1 MALSALIYSKTGK
14 GARALTS
21 RSRELSASAL
31 EVLAYIDSN
40 ADAATIHSHL
50 DRMSEATFKVL
61 LGQLEKDGYIRLLK
75 KTTEPLTIMSTDP
88 NAGMEVNEIS
98 PDTFFAML
106 SDKPE
111 AKAPESAQLPEKPH
125 DVEVKE
131 LEGQEVKAL
140 MQAEAEE
147 EARRIAEEIAA
158 RNAREVAERQAA
170 AEALAHAEAAEK
182 ARLAQEAAER
192 EAEAQARQQAVQLAR
207 EAAERE
213 AREAEEARKQEAA
226 ALVQQQAEAQARAK
240 AEAAEKARI
249 KAEQIAAEKAL
260 KQAQKEEA
268 ARLKAE
274 AKVREKKEKLAR
286 QEAER
291 QAKEEAKRQA
301 ALEAEQKTRAIE
313 ADRRLA
319 EETARVKAEE
329 DARRRL
335 AEEAEKEALRLAE
348 LEAQAFREAEQAA
361 RVEAERQAKAAELQK
376 QQEEAARQKA
386 IAEAVAMAAAAEE
399 KARKA
404 QEKAAR
410 EEAKREAAR
419 VKAAEKARAR
429 AEKATQKEAERREKE
444 AAKRKAEA
452 EKLVRREQEALARQ
466 QAKVAKSALA
476 ERQLLDQSHRK
487 PTAQLWGPTIKKMLG
502 QSVRFVRTLTV
513 YTLLLLCVLIG
524 ILHVVPLV
532 WLTGPIQ
539 QQATAIMGEP
549 VDIGEVR
556 GALFPQVQLNLR
568 QVTIGEQM
576 AVKLEQVQLKLDV
589 ASIWRGS
596 GVLDKIQISGVA
608 LGVDGLA
615 TQMERLH
622 ALVAQPKWQIRQIEI
637 QQVALDI
644 PGLTLPI
651 FHASIQPLAQGNL
664 GTMALVSDDGH
675 LQVNL
680 TPGPEEY
687 RLSLHAEHWQPPGMA
702 IKFNQFDA
710 TGVASGQQLQLN
722 RVNATLYGGTLSG
735 KTKVSWDGMPA
746 AIGSFSLKDLKVRDA
761 LSRTGGR
768 AALEGRLNAEA
779 TFTSRAPE
787 FDALAA
793 SPVIQGNFSL
803 HDGRVIGMDLA
814 SSTGVRGRDTRFD
827 RLVGSVQL
835 REGVYQYRQLVL
847 TSDQLR
853 ATGQLEVKPDQTIS
867 GGVISDLKVG
877 ARRIQT
883 NRRIMGTVAGPDMQ

>member
-31 EVLAYIDSN
+31 EVLAHIDSN
-40 ADAATIHSHL
+40 ADAATILSHL
-50 DRMSEATFKVL
+50 DRMTEATFKVL

-75 KTTEPLTIMSTDP
+75 KSTEPLTIMSTDP
-88 NAGMEVNEIS
+88 NAGMEVHEIS

-106 SDKPE
+106 TDDPE
-111 AKAPESAQLPEKPH
+111 AKAPESAQLPEAPA

-158 RNAREVAERQAA
+158 RNAREEAERQAA
-170 AEALAHAEAAEK
+170 AEALAQAEAAEK

-192 EAEAQARQQAVQLAR
+192 EAEAQARQQAAQLAK

-226 ALVQQQAEAQARAK
+226 ALAQQQAEAEARAK
-240 AEAAEKARI
+240 AEAQEKARI
-249 KAEQIAAEKAL
+249 KAEQLAAEKAL

-274 AKVREKKEKLAR
+274 AKAREKEEKLAR

-301 ALEAEQKTRAIE
+301 ALEAEQA
-313 ADRRLA
+313 
-319 EETARVKAEE
+319 
-329 DARRRL
+329 
-335 AEEAEKEALRLAE
+335 
-348 LEAQAFREAEQAA
+348 AQA
-361 RVEAERQAKAAELQK
+361 EAERQAKAAEAQK
-376 QQEEAARQKA
+376 QREAAARQKA
-386 IAEAVAMAAAAEE
+386 IAEAAAMATAAEK

-404 QEKAAR
+404 QEKSAR

-419 VKAAEKARAR
+419 IKAAEKARAR

-444 AAKRKAEA
+444 AAKRKTEA
-452 EKLVRREQEALARQ
+452 EKLARREQEALTRQ
-466 QAKVAKSALA
+466 QAKAAKSADA
-476 ERQLLDQSHRK
+476 ERHLLDQSHRK
-487 PTAQLWGPTIKKMLG
+487 PTAPLWGPAIKKMLG
-502 QSVRFVRTLTV
+502 QGLRFVRTLTW
-513 YTLLLLCVLIG
+513 YALILSCVLIG
-524 ILHVVPLV
+524 ILHIVPLG

-539 QQATAIMGEP
+539 QQATAIMGEA

-556 GALFPQVQLNLR
+556 GALFPQSQLSLR
-568 QVTIGEQM
+568 QVTIGEHM
-576 AVKLEQVQLKLDV
+576 ALKLEQVEIKLDA

-596 GVLDKIQISGVA
+596 GVVDKVQISGVA
-608 LGVDGLA
+608 LGVDGLGA
-615 TQMERLH
+615 QMERLH
-622 ALVAQPKWQIRQIEI
+622 ALVTQPKWQIKQIEI

-651 FHASIQPLAQGNL
+651 FHVSMQPLAEGNL
-664 GTMALVSDDGH
+664 GTMALVSDDGR

-687 RLSLHAEHWQPPGMA
+687 RLSLHAEHWQPPGLA
-702 IKFNQFDA
+702 VKFNQFDA

-746 AIGSFSLKDLKVRDA
+746 ASGNFSLKDLKLRDA
-761 LSRTGGR
+761 LTGMGGR
-768 AALEGRLNAEA
+768 ATLEGRLNAEA

-787 FDALAA
+787 FDALAT

-803 HDGRVIGMDLA
+803 HEGRVIGLDLA

-827 RLVGSVQL
+827 RVVGRFQL

-853 ATGQLEVKPDQTIS
+853 ATGQLEVKSDQTIS
-867 GGVISDLKVG
+867 GSVISDLKVG
-877 ARRIQT
+877 VRRIQT